1 MKKSF
6 ILYLSLFLTIFSLL
20 LMGAKKTVPKILIL
34 GDSITEGYG
43 IEKEKAF
50 PQFIQN
56 QFGPKVQIING
67 GSSGSTTSSGMARLK
82 WHMSKKPDIVL
93 IALGSND
100 GLRGISP
107 AETQRNIIQMI
118 QFLKA
123 NKVKVLL
130 CGLQV
135 PPSYGSKYVQEFA
148 QIWPQI
154 VKHEKIPLF
163 PFLLKDVAGV
173 KKLNQEDGIHPNILG
188 HQKIA
193 TALFPF
199 IQKNLETEINP

>member
-6 ILYLSLFLTIFSLL
+6 ILYVSLFLTIFSLL
-20 LMGAKKTVPKILIL
+20 LMGAKNPVPKILIL

-50 PQFIQN
+50 PQLLQN
-56 QFGPKVQIING
+56 QFGPKVQILNG
-67 GSSGSTTSSGMARLK
+67 GSSGSTTSSGMSRLK
-82 WHMSKKPDIVL
+82 WHMTKKPDVVL

-107 AETQRNIIQMI
+107 AETQKNIVQLI
-118 QFLKA
+118 QFLKK
-123 NKVKVLL
+123 NNVKVLL

-135 PPSYGSKYVQEFA
+135 PPSYGSKYAQEFA
-148 QIWPQI
+148 QIWPKI
-154 VKHEKIPLF
+154 VKLEKIPLY

-173 KKLNQEDGIHPNILG
+173 KKFNQEDGIHPNILG

-199 IQKNLETEINP
+199 IQKNLEIEISP